1 MIKLNNKRGMAV
13 AKAVKYNDKGSKVGT
28 NIIQKVKKS
37 RYGGGIK

>member
-1 MIKLNNKRGMAV
+1 MIKLHNKRGMAV
-13 AKAVKYNDKGSKVGT
+13 QKATQSNAKGSKVGS